1 MNNNFFSIIY
11 MKYLGKYLKYK
22 GKYLEIKYGGY
33 IKYEPIIIDNNDNEF
48 ITEAVELFNSEIGK
62 YLKKYLD
69 NLTLLIVSN
78 YDNYQKTIDKNE
90 QFLLTLKDI
99 YNQFL
104 SFIKD
109 NNDKSNMKEFIKLVN
124 NNMDFKKN

>member
-1 MNNNFFSIIY
+1 MLWSHIIRELWTF
-11 MKYLGKYLKYK
+11 K
-22 GKYLEIKYGGY
+22 
-33 IKYEPIIIDNNDNEF
+33 KYEPIIIDNNDNEF

-124 NNMDFKKN
+124 NKMDFKKN

>member
-1 MNNNFFSIIY
+1 
-11 MKYLGKYLKYK
+11 
-22 GKYLEIKYGGY
+22 
-33 IKYEPIIIDNNDNEF
+33 
-48 ITEAVELFNSEIGK
+48 
-62 YLKKYLD
+62 LD

-124 NNMDFKKN
+124 NKMDFKKN